1 MREIAFALADCG
13 VVCLMWSQHTAAAK
27 WAAPEKSK
35 KDEKRK
41 DEKRKGDKR
50 GEMGERR
57 SIQLV
62 VAGRL
67 MRMSW
72 PENSAYARSAVS
84 IRAAK
89 HANWGSNVQTTMP
102 SCAGCC

>member
-1 MREIAFALADCG
+1 M
-13 VVCLMWSQHTAAAK
+13 
-27 WAAPEKSK
+27 KSK
-35 KDEKRK
+35 K

-50 GEMGERR
+50 GEMGEKR

-89 HANWGSNVQTTMP
+89 QQIGDRTYKRQCPRAPV
-102 SCAGCC
+102 AVDADE